1 MRTIALSVVIITLL
15 AAVSASGQSA
25 QTQVTFTKDVAPIF
39 QGRCQICHHP
49 GTFAPMSLM
58 TYEDARPWA
67 RSIKEKVLMREMPP
81 WHLDK
86 NVGVQR
92 FSNDISLSDEEIAII
107 VKWVDSGA
115 PKGNPSDTPPPRKF
129 EDKETWQI
137 GQPDLIS

>member
-1 MRTIALSVVIITLL
+1 MRTISLSVVIITLL

-67 RSIKEKVLMREMPP
+67 RSRMRT
-81 WHLDK
+81 
-86 NVGVQR
+86 
-92 FSNDISLSDEEIAII
+92 FSLIDRAHGLASSYVINDI
-107 VKWVDSGA
+107 GA
-115 PKGNPSDTPPPRKF
+115 NVPG
-129 EDKETWQI
+129 WWHI
-137 GQPDLIS
+137 